1 MISVSYILNDSISPY
16 IHKTKSIKYSY
27 PVFNDETTTD
37 DLPAE
42 AAASLIRPSV
52 LRNLIGVFEKPH
64 LVKVSNQLFSDDRF

>member
-1 MISVSYILNDSISPY
+1 M
-16 IHKTKSIKYSY
+16 
-27 PVFNDETTTD
+27 FNDETTTD